1 MLVFLSFGSQ
11 LPVWTKCR
19 PVVLDDPRIQKP
31 SMLPT
36 SLPVLPNIL
45 PQLVRVKGA
54 PQGLKQDLGS
64 LTASRLLIMEETA
77 THNKTS

>member
-1 MLVFLSFGSQ
+1 MFVFLSFRSQ
-11 LPVWTKCR
+11 LPMWIKCG
-19 PVVLDDPRIQKP
+19 PVVLDDSRIQKP

-36 SLPVLPNIL
+36 SVPVLPNIL
-45 PQLVRVKGA
+45 PPLVRVKGA
-54 PQGLKQDLGS
+54 PQGLKQDLGA